1 MRNVLMIKPEN
12 LHKTKLEDK
21 LLPTIL
27 LRHTKITKGAK
38 TYWYLLPRTG
48 EIWKTAP
55 KENEI
60 SENLT
65 PYTTTVIASSFPDAR
80 TAYLYVKYIENV
92 GGTGKK
98 GLLFRVA
105 MMKIGKVDKTVNEDI
120 REWEEWKHPKAF
132 PFIATEDGQVF
143 DEDGTTPKFTE
154 YKGKFYNKRV
164 VELLYYL
171 YTDYRIRES
180 QPSTKQVEKFFIETG
195 LRKASS
201 KSSYWGMW
209 AWSFAKDFKNFIPRN
224 INEETKKMIEE
235 VNSSSWDIGKI
246 TTTDI
251 DYLFS
256 KMPNKYLKQCWV
268 IDPKENT
275 DDQTILH
282 RITFDHGPRTPKETA
297 RMIFPKKGNPYV
309 FAKQYGLNTFV
320 KTAIDRINMDK
331 LYLLPD
337 QTGEREK
344 NQTIQLASDFNVI
357 LAYKASKNSLYK
369 KLLGEGND
377 YYLNMLN
384 YILDNTSQE
393 FKIDAHIEG
402 NAIKLEHLG
411 SISNRKF
418 INKYLKGVDKN
429 DMIITSKAY
438 CALLY
443 YLGTEAKIDNTI
455 IENGLP
461 LFVSIIKRG
470 IHYVSEFR
478 FNTKYYWYR
487 SAMDKVDETEKNFYS
502 DIINAVKGFKD
513 LTESQKEYTS
523 KIIYDCISAIR
534 TKTAS
539 YSVKIPRF
547 STWKEFTDILA
558 KSSII

>member
-1 MRNVLMIKPEN
+1 MRNVLVIKPEE

-27 LRHTKITKGAK
+27 LRHTKITKGVKA
-38 TYWYLLPRTG
+38 YWYLIPRTG
-48 EIWKTAP
+48 EIWKTIP

-60 SENLT
+60 SENLY
-65 PYTTTVIASSFPDAR
+65 PYTTTVIASSLPYEKI
-80 TAYLYVKYIENV
+80 AYLYVKYIENV

-105 MMKIGKVDKTVNEDI
+105 MMKISKVDKTVNEDI

-143 DEDGTTPKFTE
+143 DEDGVTPKFTE

-164 VELLYYL
+164 VELLCYL

-180 QPSTKQVEKFFIETG
+180 HPSTRQIEKFFVETRG
-195 LRKASS
+195 RNASS
-201 KSSYWGMW
+201 KSSYWGIW
-209 AWSFAKDFKNFIPRN
+209 AWYFAREFKNFIPRTT
-224 INEETKKMIEE
+224 NEETKKIFEK

-246 TTTDI
+246 TATDI

-256 KMPNKYLKQCWV
+256 KMSDIYTKQCWV
-268 IDPKENT
+268 TDLKENT

-282 RITFDHGPRTPKETA
+282 RITFDYGTRNPKETA

-309 FAKQYGLNTFV
+309 FAKQYGSSTFV
-320 KTAIDRINMDK
+320 KTSINKINKNK

-337 QTGEREK
+337 QLGEK
-344 NQTIQLASDFNVI
+344 GKTQIIQLASEFNVT
-357 LAYKASKNSLYK
+357 LPYKAAKSSLYK
-369 KLLGEGND
+369 KLLDEGNN

-384 YILDNTSQE
+384 YVLDNSSRE
-393 FKIDAHIEG
+393 FKDYAHIEG

-418 INKYLKGVDKN
+418 INKYLKGVDQN
-429 DMIITSKAY
+429 DMITISKAY

-443 YLGTEAKIDNTI
+443 YLGTEAETDNTI
-455 IENGLP
+455 MENGLP

-470 IHYVSEFR
+470 IHYIGEFR

-487 SAMDKVDETEKNFYS
+487 STMEKVDATEKNFYS
-502 DIINAVKGFKD
+502 DIINAVKSFKA
-513 LTESQKEYTS
+513 LTASQKEYTS
-523 KIIYDCISAIR
+523 KIIYDCITTMRKKAPSGSI
-534 TKTAS
+534 
-539 YSVKIPRF
+539 KIPRF
-547 STWKEFTDILA
+547 STWTEFLSIMS